1 MNQGQTEFG
10 LNKKIPNNS
19 RFAIGLVSF
28 SVEILWLQKVCIFEN
43 KIVISHTLSTL
54 TTLYFYFC
62 VVSVVNVVSKIIYFE
77 SFSMLQYFE

>member
-43 KIVISHTLSTL
+43 KIVKKTANRKSE
-54 TTLYFYFC
+54 
-62 VVSVVNVVSKIIYFE
+62 E
-77 SFSMLQYFE
+77 SNASFLNKDRIKLKQTS